1 VVAAT
6 GGEYRAG
13 QDAMCDAVAASLQ
26 HGRHLVVEA
35 PTGVGKSYAVAVGL
49 AHWLASVRPTE
60 AAGDDPPDGEPA
72 GPDRTDVDVDVDVDD
87 TAAHPRVV
95 VATATRAL
103 QDQLVDHDLPAV
115 ADALEPLGCG
125 FRYAVLKGR
134 SNYLCAA
141 RAAEA
146 TGALLEEDRELAT
159 ALIAEAATGG
169 DGERSRLT
177 PVDDA
182 TWRTLS
188 VTAEECPGVA
198 NCSAGGR
205 CWAEQ
210 ARAEAAAAD
219 VIVVNSALYAAHLLA
234 GGAVLPEHDAV
245 VVDEAHALA
254 DVLVG
259 AASVRI
265 TPTRL
270 RVVGRTLRPLG
281 EASTITDLERAADG
295 LRDALEVPEGEVD
308 PTEGDLAVHLAVAR
322 AAATTLARAATDTG
336 GDDALQAAGTAAALA
351 RDLAVVLEGDD
362 VDRVVWRD
370 GDGGL
375 ACAPV
380 EARDLGRDLLWPHR
394 TVVCTSATLRGAGPD
409 GERSFSPLLA
419 ALGAPADTD
428 TLAVD
433 SPFDHRRQAI
443 LYVPR
448 GRIPSPKEAG
458 WADGVAD
465 ELWMLASAA
474 GGRTLALFTSRAAT
488 EAAATT
494 LAERSEAEAADLEI
508 LTQWDAPRHRLVDAM
523 VRRRRVVV
531 CATRSFWTG
540 IDIPGDACVVVA
552 IDRVPFPRPDD
563 PQHLARRRAAEAR
576 GADPF
581 LTVDLPAAATQLA
594 QGVGRLIRSPHDRG
608 VVAVLDTRL
617 ATARWRHHLLACLPD
632 LRRSVDPNE
641 VAELLA
647 DA

>member
-1 VVAAT
+1 
-6 GGEYRAG
+6 
-13 QDAMCDAVAASLQ
+13 MCDAVAGALAQ
-26 HGRHLVVEA
+26 RRHLVVEA
-35 PTGVGKSYAVAVGL
+35 PTGVGKSYAVAVAVAHRL
-49 AHWLASVRPTE
+49 AATRSTDSDEDPGDEPGDSAADDRP
-60 AAGDDPPDGEPA
+60 
-72 GPDRTDVDVDVDVDD
+72 RI
-87 TAAHPRVV
+87 V

-103 QDQLVDHDLPAV
+103 QDQLVEHDLPAV
-115 ADALEPLGCG
+115 AAALAPLGAG
-125 FRYAVLKGR
+125 FTFAVLKGR
-134 SNYLCAA
+134 SNYLCAV
-141 RAAEA
+141 RAGEA
-146 TGALLEEDRELAT
+146 TGALLEEERDLAAT
-159 ALIAEAATGG
+159 LIAEATASG

-177 PVDDA
+177 PTDDG

-188 VTAEECPGVA
+188 VTAEECPGAA

-205 CWAEQ
+205 CWAEA
-210 ARAEAAAAD
+210 ARARAAAAD

-234 GGAVLPEHDAV
+234 GGNVLPEHEAV

-270 RVVGRTLRPLG
+270 RVVERTLRPWGDGSTLVDLG
-281 EASTITDLERAADG
+281 RAADG
-295 LRDALEVPEGEVD
+295 LHDALEIPEGEVD
-308 PTEGDLAVHLAVAR
+308 ARVGDLAVHLAAAR
-322 AAATTLARAATDTG
+322 AATADLARAATDAG
-336 GDDALQAAGTAAALA
+336 GDEALQAAGTAAALG
-351 RDLAVVLEGDD
+351 RDLAVILEGDD

-370 GDGGL
+370 GERGL
-375 ACAPV
+375 SCAPV

-394 TVVCTSATLRGAGPD
+394 TVVCTSATLRGAGAR
-409 GERSFSPLLA
+409 GERSFTPLLA
-419 ALGAPADTD
+419 ALGAPEGID

-448 GRIPSPKEAG
+448 GRIPSPREPG
-458 WADGVAD
+458 WADGVVD
-465 ELWMLASAA
+465 ELWDLAIAA

-488 EAAATT
+488 EGAAAA
-494 LAERSEAEAADLEI
+494 LAARSADEEADIEV
-508 LTQWDAPRHRLVDAM
+508 LTQWDAPRQRLVDAM

-594 QGVGRLIRSPHDRG
+594 QGVGRLIRSPQDRG

-617 ATARWRHHLLACLPD
+617 ATARWRQHLLACLPD
-632 LRRSVDPNE
+632 LRRSVNPDE
-641 VAELLA
+641 VAQLLA
-647 DA
+647 EA

>member
-1 VVAAT
+1 
-6 GGEYRAG
+6 
-13 QDAMCDAVAASLQ
+13 MCDAVAGALGQ
-26 HGRHLVVEA
+26 RRHLVVEA
-35 PTGVGKSYAVAVGL
+35 PTGVGKSYAVAVAV
-49 AHWLASVRPTE
+49 AHWLAASRSSDSAEDPDCDPGD
-60 AAGDDPPDGEPA
+60 GDDDGD
-72 GPDRTDVDVDVDVDD
+72 DR
-87 TAAHPRVV
+87 PRIV

-103 QDQLVDHDLPAV
+103 QDQLVEHDLPAV
-115 ADALEPLGCG
+115 VAALAPLGAG
-125 FRYAVLKGR
+125 FTYAVLKGR
-134 SNYLCAA
+134 SNYLCAV

-146 TGALLEEDRELAT
+146 TGALLEEERNLAA
-159 ALIAEAATGG
+159 ALIAEATASG
-169 DGERSRLT
+169 DGERSQLT
-177 PVDDA
+177 STDDG

-188 VTAEECPGVA
+188 VTAEECPGAA

-205 CWAEQ
+205 CWAEA
-210 ARAEAAAAD
+210 ARARAAAAD
-219 VIVVNSALYAAHLLA
+219 VVVVNSALYAAHLLA

-270 RVVGRTLRPLG
+270 RVVERTLRPWGDGSTLVNLG
-281 EASTITDLERAADG
+281 RAADG
-295 LRDALEVPEGEVD
+295 LRDALEIPEGEVD
-308 PTEGDLAVHLAVAR
+308 ATVGDLAVHLAAAR
-322 AAATTLARAATDTG
+322 SAAADLARAATDATG
-336 GDDALQAAGTAAALA
+336 DEALQAAGTASSLA
-351 RDLAVVLEGDD
+351 RDLAVILEGDE

-370 GDGGL
+370 GDSGL
-375 ACAPV
+375 SCAPV
-380 EARDLGRDLLWPHR
+380 EARDLGRDLLWPFR
-394 TVVCTSATLRGAGPD
+394 TVVCTSATLRGAGTG
-409 GERSFSPLLA
+409 GERSFAPLLA
-419 ALGAPADTD
+419 ALGAPEGTD

-448 GRIPSPKEAG
+448 GRIPSPREPG
-458 WADGVAD
+458 WADGVVD
-465 ELWMLASAA
+465 ELWDLAVAA

-488 EAAATT
+488 EGAAAA
-494 LAERSEAEAADLEI
+494 LAERSEDEEAGIEV

-581 LTVDLPAAATQLA
+581 VAVDLPAAATQLA
-594 QGVGRLIRSPHDRG
+594 QGVGRLIRSPQDRG

-617 ATARWRHHLLACLPD
+617 ATARWRHHLLASLPD
-632 LRRSVDPNE
+632 LRRSVDPAE
-641 VAELLA
+641 VAALLA
-647 DA
+647 EA